1 MNKITV
7 KIASFMVT
15 DGEFP
20 DSMITDRALKEL
32 HSCRP
37 GLQEWL
43 TENNVVVELHNHI
56 DHNLYGIHY
65 AIVAKMSES
74 TAIDYRLKWG

>member
-1 MNKITV
+1 MNKIAV

-20 DSMITDRALKEL
+20 DSMITDLAFKEL
-32 HSCRP
+32 RSRV

-43 TENNVVVELHNHI
+43 TENNIIAELHSQI
-56 DHNLYGIHY
+56 DYNLYGIHY
-65 AIVAKMSES
+65 AIVAKMSEP